1 MVSLAGRSGG
11 RSRQGVWAGNGCPDW
26 FSPAWGHAP
35 PEPGL
40 TCFAHGGTGGAIDV
54 FPDKAQIEDVAMLP
68 GDLLQLPQGIAAELE
83 EQTPGVV
90 AFGFR
95 RASLT

>member
-1 MVSLAGRSGG
+1 MGTPVCSGS
-11 RSRQGVWAGNGCPDW
+11 RSRQRVGAGNGCPDW
-26 FSPAWGHAP
+26 FCLARGHAP

-83 EQTPGVV
+83 EQTPGVA
-90 AFGFR
+90 AFGSR
-95 RASLT
+95 RHR